1 MKNIKPF
8 LTSQLNTLVQ
18 SYKDTVNGNAG
29 GSPPVDLV
37 CTTPMLIGIN
47 VSLTARSQSFYVL
60 MDNNQVLSKQG
71 QPLNTPATVYT
82 VGQPVSKQDLTSQIL
97 NNIPD
102 VMLASQLPTH

>member
-1 MKNIKPF
+1 MTHRPW
-8 LTSQLNTLVQ
+8 
-18 SYKDTVNGNAG
+18 
-29 GSPPVDLV
+29 
-37 CTTPMLIGIN
+37 
-47 VSLTARSQSFYVL
+47 QSFYVL

-82 VGQPVSKQDLTSQIL
+82 VGQPVSKQDLTNQIL

>member
-18 SYKDTVNGNAG
+18 SYKDTVNGNPG
-29 GSPPVDLV
+29 GAPPVDLV
-37 CTTPMLIGIN
+37 RIILTLTKKKAR
-47 VSLTARSQSFYVL
+47 LTAHRQSFYVL

-82 VGQPVSKQDLTSQIL
+82 VGQPVSKQDLMTQIL

-102 VMLASQLPTH
+102 VVLASQLPTH